1 VVEGRRLSELSEK
14 EEARFLEL
22 AELASKYAA
31 AHAQAEYLG
40 EFRKSKKALLMK
52 EAEVSGH
59 KTAAMQE
66 REAYAHPGYAELLE
80 GLKVATE
87 TALACKWKLE
97 IARMKFEAWRTRHAT
112 RRAEM
117 NLR

>member
-1 VVEGRRLSELSEK
+1 MT
-14 EEARFLEL
+14 EEERF
-22 AELASKYAA
+22 AELDSLAA
-31 AHAQAEYLG
+31 TFAKAQAEADHLG

-52 EAEVSGH
+52 EAEAQGH
-59 KTAAMQE
+59 RTAAMQE
-66 REAYAHPGYAELLE
+66 REAYAHEDYTALLH
-80 GLKVATE
+80 GLKAATE

-97 IARMKFEAWRTRHAT
+97 IARMRFEWARTKAAN